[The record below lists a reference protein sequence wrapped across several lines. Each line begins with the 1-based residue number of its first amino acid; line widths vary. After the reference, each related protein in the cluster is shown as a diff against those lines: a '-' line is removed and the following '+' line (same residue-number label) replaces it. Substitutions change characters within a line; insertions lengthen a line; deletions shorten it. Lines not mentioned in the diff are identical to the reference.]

1 MQASAL
7 PWRLKADYRAQRESW
22 GVLWTH
28 MVLTVVV
35 LEVVVGGVLWTPMVL
50 TVVVLGVV
58 VGVVLWTPMVLTVV
72 GGGADI
78 LQLKLG

>member
-1 MQASAL
+1 
-7 PWRLKADYRAQRESW
+7 
-22 GVLWTH
+22 

-35 LEVVVGGVLWTPMVL
+35 LE
-50 TVVVLGVV
+50 VV